1 MSNRLRLPQLRELG
15 NNLRD
20 NMNRIL
26 EEGIASVS
34 GNNLALDIYE
44 TEDAVVVK
52 TDPLLQVDPEAIEVS
67 ITGNVLTIKAQ
78 SLENDEESTGQYL
91 RRERRFGDLSRSV
104 TIPREIEA
112 EKAVANYK
120 NGILSIII
128 PKSESARPQ
137 VINIKTVDPE

>member
-20 NMNRIL
+20 NMNRVL

-34 GNNLALDIYE
+34 GNSLALDIYE

-52 TDPLLQVDPEAIEVS
+52 TDPLLKVDPEAIEVS

-78 SLENDEESTGQYL
+78 SLEEEDVEGSYL
-91 RRERRFGDLSRSV
+91 RRERRFGEFTRSV
-104 TIPREIEA
+104 TIPREVEA
-112 EKAVANYK
+112 EKAMASYK
-120 NGILSIII
+120 NGILNIII
-128 PKSESARPQ
+128 PKTESSRPQ
-137 VINIKTVDPE
+137 VI

>member
-1 MSNRLRLPQLRELG
+1 MSNRLRLPQLRGLG

-52 TDPLLQVDPEAIEVS
+52 TDPLLQVNPEAIEVS

-78 SLENDEESTGQYL
+78 SLENEQDTGQYL
-91 RRERRFGDLSRSV
+91 RRERRFGEFTRSV
-104 TIPREIEA
+104 TIPREVEA
-112 EKAVANYK
+112 ENAVASYK
-120 NGILSIII
+120 NGILNIII
-128 PKSESARPQ
+128 PKSESSRPQ
-137 VINIKTVDPE
+137 VISIETAEQE